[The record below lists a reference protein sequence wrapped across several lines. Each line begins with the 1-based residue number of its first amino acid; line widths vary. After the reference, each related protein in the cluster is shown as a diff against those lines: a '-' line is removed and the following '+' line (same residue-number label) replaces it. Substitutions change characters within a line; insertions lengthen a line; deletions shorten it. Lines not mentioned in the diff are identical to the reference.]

1 MVLYRR
7 LRAWLHRN
15 RLEAELREELAQHA
29 AWKTESLMAEG
40 VDEPEARRRAAVAVG
55 NATRHRERARGI
67 WGFPSIDSLLQDV
80 RYGARVLTR
89 SPAFTGFAVA
99 SLAIGIGAGA
109 AVFSLADTVLLRT
122 MAVRD
127 PASLVLMRW
136 TSGPVSPFSSLN
148 GNGDQND
155 SGLSSTSFSYVAY
168 RSFRDDASRY
178 LDVIGFAD
186 LYQVN
191 ASVDGRAE
199 LATAHVVSD
208 NYFDVLGV
216 IPTRGRALGAIDD
229 TLDSHA
235 CGGHQRS
242 LLAPTFR
249 RRRTPS
255 GRPCRS
261 TRCPSRLSALLQR
274 ASTGPDRWALIRIC
288 SCRWR
293 FTAE

>member
-109 AVFSLADTVLLRT
+109 AVFSLADTVLFRT

-155 SGLSSTSFSYVAY
+155 SGLSSTSFS
-168 RSFRDDASRY
+168 
-178 LDVIGFAD
+178 
-186 LYQVN
+186 
-191 ASVDGRAE
+191 
-199 LATAHVVSD
+199 
-208 NYFDVLGV
+208 
-216 IPTRGRALGAIDD
+216 
-229 TLDSHA
+229 
-235 CGGHQRS
+235 
-242 LLAPTFR
+242 
-249 RRRTPS
+249 
-255 GRPCRS
+255 
-261 TRCPSRLSALLQR
+261 
-274 ASTGPDRWALIRIC
+274 
-288 SCRWR
+288 SCRLPLVSRMTPPDISTSSASPICIRSMRRSMAGPSWQPR
-293 FTAE
+293 TSCPTTTSTCWV